1 MQTVP
6 DIVSVSFDRFPA
18 AKGAATHISAFATA
32 LGASFGRVHLLTV
45 SPLLDAPSWSAVGVS
60 HVPIDAVGAT
70 LFERVVSFQSQL
82 WNWWRQQFGAR
93 GTRPRFAHIRSI
105 FEGFPIARDKEQ
117 FCERLIY
124 EVNAVPSI
132 ELKYHYPNVA
142 EDREL
147 LRKLREQERV
157 CLAAADRIIV
167 VSEVTRRHLLARGVA
182 AERIEMIRNGVDLG
196 RFRYHSPRDWMA
208 VPPSPER
215 PVRLFYSGTM
225 SSWQGVN
232 HALDALALLRRDVPA
247 ELTLV
252 GPTRP
257 RQRKTL
263 DELAWRL
270 GVSGAL
276 QRLDAVDQST
286 LAALHA
292 EHDVVLSPLT
302 RCDRNVEQG
311 CCPLK
316 VLEALSS
323 GTPLIAS
330 DLEVVRELC
339 RHDEHALL
347 VRPNSGKALKDAVLK
362 LTATPGLAQ
371 SLSHAGRK
379 HVEQYFDW
387 QVAQARLCNL
397 YERTAD

>member
-1 MQTVP
+1 MQTLP

-32 LGASFGRVHLLTV
+32 LGARFGRVHLLTV
-45 SPLLDAPSWSAVGVS
+45 APLLDEPQWSTAGVS
-60 HVPIDAVGAT
+60 HVPIEAVGAT

-82 WNWWRQQFGAR
+82 WNWWRQQFGVHD
-93 GTRPRFAHIRSI
+93 TRPRFAHIRSI
-105 FEGFPIARDKEQ
+105 LEGFPIARDKPQ

-124 EVNAVPSI
+124 EVNALPSI

-167 VSEVTRRHLLARGVA
+167 VSEVTRRCLLARGVV
-182 AERIEMIRNGVDLG
+182 AERIELIRNGVDLD
-196 RFRYHSPRDWMA
+196 RFAYHSPRDWTEM
-208 VPPSPER
+208 PPSPQH
-215 PVRLFYSGTM
+215 PVRLLYSGTM

-232 HALDALALLRRDVPA
+232 YALEALALLLRDVPA

-257 RQRKTL
+257 RQRKVL

-270 GVSGAL
+270 GVSNSL
-276 QRLDAVDQST
+276 RRLDAVDQST
-286 LAALHA
+286 LAVLHA

-339 RHDEHALL
+339 RNDEHALL
-347 VRPNSGKALKDAVLK
+347 VKPNSGKAIKDSILK
-362 LTATPGLAQ
+362 LISTPAVAS
-371 SLSHAGRK
+371 SLSRSGRE
-379 HVEQYFDW
+379 HVEQQFDW
-387 QVAQARLCNL
+387 QVAQARLCDL
-397 YERTAD
+397 YERAAD